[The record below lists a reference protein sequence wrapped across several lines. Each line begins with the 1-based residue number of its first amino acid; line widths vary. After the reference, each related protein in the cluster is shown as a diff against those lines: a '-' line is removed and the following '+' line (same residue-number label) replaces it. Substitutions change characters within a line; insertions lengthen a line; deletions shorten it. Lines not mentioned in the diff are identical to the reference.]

1 MQAVRIHVDANNVS
15 NVICAFVF
23 ECYSFLGGGICDLD
37 ITGRNLQEI

>member
-1 MQAVRIHVDANNVS
+1 MHVDANNES

-37 ITGRNLQEI
+37 ITGRSPQEI